1 MQKRKNKN
9 LTLPDLVV
17 LSLLSE
23 KPMHGYYIVN
33 QLEVRDAK
41 DWAPVSRPQVYY
53 SLKKLLGMK
62 LIYNDSNGESS
73 LGPER
78 VQYHIGKTGEEAL
91 NHALSS
97 EKWASQRSPSPFM
110 TWMGL
115 SSNLS
120 KKTTRRLIALR
131 KSFLEKELIRERT
144 TLKDIKKNS
153 DHMTAAAMLMVSFT
167 IQQFEAEIKWLD
179 TVDLFLTN
187 VRK

>member
-1 MQKRKNKN
+1 MQRLCFCQKRKNKN

-131 KSFLEKELIRERT
+131 KSFLEKELECKIEIENADT
-144 TLKDIKKNS
+144 TKNDPAKKARNALPLKPAIY
-153 DHMTAAAMLMVSFT
+153 V
-167 IQQFEAEIKWLD
+167 E
-179 TVDLFLTN
+179 
-187 VRK
+187 